1 MKKKNIWNQN
11 ETKERR
17 RKNWKYLQT
26 KKNLLKKCFV
36 HKLSKSRR
44 IKENKKM
51 EKMNENIEIKGL
63 CVKDGKESQ
72 RMKSDW
78 LEKDTKK

>member
-1 MKKKNIWNQN
+1 MKKKIFEIKMKQKKEEEKTENIC
-11 ETKERR
+11 K
-17 RKNWKYLQT
+17 L